1 MADLTQIELP
11 NGVTYNIKDAN
22 AITGSGTSGYL
33 TKFNGTNTITNGP
46 QLGSDTT
53 KFLRNDG
60 TWQTPSARQV
70 FFETPTVPYA
80 VGDLWLGNGNV
91 WYCTTAKASGD
102 YAEEDWDATVDYDEA
117 ARALVNE
124 TVACVTGN
132 SEDGGNVILHLN
144 GDGVPYE
151 MLFTDNVNPASV
163 TKIWKFDSTG
173 FKFSPDHG
181 QSYTPITNA
190 NGELDA
196 TFITS
201 GVLDAS
207 KVTITNFSTSAITA
221 GDLYRGGTD
230 NNLGTIIIKNQQNV
244 VIGEINKLGV
254 KLYGPGN
261 VGSRPYIIFNDTDFF
276 AGYDANNNMIFK
288 VENSTVNI
296 VNASVTNN
304 LTVGNKTG
312 YKISFVPITITENGT
327 IVNDGI
333 AIV

>member
-1 MADLTQIELP
+1 MSRIIKNNVIYA
-11 NGVTYNIKDAN
+11 NGVN
-22 AITGSGTSGYL
+22 
-33 TKFNGTNTITNGP
+33 
-46 QLGSDTT
+46 
-53 KFLRNDG
+53 
-60 TWQTPSARQV
+60 RQV

-91 WYCTTAKASGD
+91 WYCTTAKSSGE

-132 SEDGGNVILHLN
+132 SEGGGNVILHLN

-163 TKIWKFDSTG
+163 SKIWKFDSTG

-207 KVTITNFSTSAITA
+207 KVSIVNLSTSDITA

-261 VGSRPYIIFNDTDFF
+261 VGSRPYIVFNDTDFF
-276 AGYDANNNMIFK
+276 AGYDANNNLIFK
-288 VENSTVNI
+288 VEGSTVNM
-296 VNASVTNN
+296 VNATVTNN